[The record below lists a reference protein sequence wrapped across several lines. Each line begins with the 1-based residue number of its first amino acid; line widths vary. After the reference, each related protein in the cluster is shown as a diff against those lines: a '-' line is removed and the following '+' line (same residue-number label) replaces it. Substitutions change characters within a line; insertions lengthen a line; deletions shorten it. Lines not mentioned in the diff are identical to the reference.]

1 MIMLKL
7 LLFTWFITFI
17 YHIYRK
23 DINISIYFNA
33 IFKALK
39 DSQLRSFWKYTIFAI
54 EYIIA
59 ILISIFV
66 LSSFYP
72 AKWLKK
78 TIRYIFIKD

>member
-33 IFKALK
+33 IFKALN
-39 DSQLRSFWKYTIFAI
+39 
-54 EYIIA
+54 IA